1 MTGSRTDRQRARVL
15 ARLQSHGTTHAGEWK
30 DSGRAV
36 DGGDEITRLAAR
48 VEELQKP
55 EYGSHRIVPDG
66 TTPQRFR
73 IYRLV
78 DVAHI
83 PSAKRL
89 PHRPFQTGWLCLNS
103 ACLRSWPADY
113 AGECCGDDRVLIR
126 LTIRPPVATAD
137 PVREAA

>member
-1 MTGSRTDRQRARVL
+1 MRLSRTDRQRARVL

-30 DSGRAV
+30 DGGRAV
-36 DGGDEITRLAAR
+36 DGRGEITRLAAR

-83 PSAKRL
+83 PTAKRL
-89 PHRPFQTGWLCLNS
+89 PHRPFQTGWLCLNP
-103 ACLRSWPADY
+103 ACLTSWPADY
-113 AGECCGDDRVLIR
+113 TGECCGDDRVLIR
-126 LTIRPPVATAD
+126 LTIQPPSKAAE
-137 PVREAA
+137 RALEAA